1 MSGKTRIVVVM
12 LSAALAFYAIV
23 GGFLFDRSATAKGN
37 QWAQL
42 RIFDEVLRRVA
53 LDYVDEPDME
63 RVRTG
68 ALRGLAEGL
77 DPYSAYLTPQQV
89 AEFHPIEPG
98 LQDVGGMTLSKVGGY
113 LYIVSVIKGSP
124 AEQAGIMSGDFVEY
138 VGKVATQGISLYDA
152 EMLVGSKQAVDLK
165 IVRRGQPMTIAF
177 TSGEVV
183 QPAVE
188 SKMLEPGIG
197 YIAIPTLSE
206 GRAGQVKTAI
216 DQLVAKGA
224 KRLVVDL
231 RGCAFGKLEEG
242 TAVADL
248 FLDSGVLARKLGHN
262 NQQTASISAKNED
275 TVFRGPV
282 NVLVDRTSA
291 GASEVVAAALA
302 ANKRGDVVGDKTF
315 GAGVELG
322 LFKLRDGGALLITT
336 AQYAPPAGKPFMEE
350 PVTPSVLVA
359 KAGAGEI
366 TAPEDDE
373 DEEPAEDAD
382 AQAPKV
388 APKPAPKPQPPAEDV
403 QLKKALEVLKAAGEA
418 AGAARAA

>member
-42 RIFDEVLRRVA
+42 RIFDEVLHRVA
-53 LDYVDEPDME
+53 QDYVDEPDME

-89 AEFHPIEPG
+89 AEFHPVEPG

-113 LYIVSVIKGSP
+113 LYIVSVLKGSP

-152 EMLVGSKQAVDLK
+152 EMLVGTKQPVELK
-165 IVRRGQPMTIAF
+165 VVRRGQPMTITF
-177 TSGEVV
+177 TSGEAT
-183 QPAVE
+183 QPAIDA
-188 SKMLEPGIG
+188 KILEPGVG
-197 YIAIPTLSE
+197 YVSVPSLPD
-206 GRAGQVKTAI
+206 GRAAQVKAAF
-216 DQLVAKGA
+216 DQLAAKGA
-224 KRLVVDL
+224 KKFVLDL

-248 FLDSGVLARKLGHN
+248 FIDSGVLARKLGHN
-262 NQQTASISAKNED
+262 NQQTASVSAKAED
-275 TVFRGPV
+275 TVYRGPLS
-282 NVLVDRTSA
+282 VLVDRTTA
-291 GASEVVAAALA
+291 GAGEVIAAALTA
-302 ANKRGDVVGDKTF
+302 SKRGDIVGDKTF

-336 AQYAPPAGKPFMEE
+336 AQYAPPTGKPFTEE
-350 PVTPSVLVA
+350 PITPSVLVA
-359 KAGAGEI
+359 KAGATEI
-366 TAPEDDE
+366 TAPEE
-373 DEEPAEDAD
+373 SDEEEAGEAD
-382 AQAPKV
+382 AN
-388 APKPAPKPQPPAEDV
+388 APKPQAKPTPKPQPPAEDV
-403 QLKKALEVLKAAGEA
+403 QLKKAVEVLKSAGEA